1 MKYIR
6 TKDRIFEVY
15 KEKEDGYIIRTKP
28 FLETTNKEYYLNL
41 FFSKERVIKA
51 ADTIEDLVDLYVLDD
66 RKDKHHYIENEISLL
81 PCIYI
86 YDKKNT
92 SVYGEIWVDG
102 ELHKVAKVNEKGE
115 LELL

>member
-41 FFSKERVIKA
+41 FFSKERVIKV
-51 ADTIEDLVDLYVLDD
+51 ADTIEELVDEYV
-66 RKDKHHYIENEISLL
+66 RVHKTFNNMSMVCDKELAISSSKYPKHY
-81 PCIYI
+81 
-86 YDKKNT
+86 D
-92 SVYGEIWVDG
+92 VYGSIWVDG
-102 ELHKVAKVNEKGE
+102 ELHKVAKMNEKGE